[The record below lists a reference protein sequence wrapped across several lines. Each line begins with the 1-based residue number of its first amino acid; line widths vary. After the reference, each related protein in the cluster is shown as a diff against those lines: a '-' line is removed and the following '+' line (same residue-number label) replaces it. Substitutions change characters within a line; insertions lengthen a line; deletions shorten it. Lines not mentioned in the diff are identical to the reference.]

1 MKKNLAL
8 VVFAVS
14 VISAVAGSFVLF
26 GTKPSAYA
34 DTIFLKD
41 GRRIEGLILAEQQD
55 CYIVKIKIGT
65 TKVEKAMIEKID
77 RLSSEENL
85 VNFGNQYLESKNYD
99 SALEQYK
106 KALDINPEYQPAK
119 DAMTKV
125 EKIKKEMEEKRLA
138 ELDKKKKELEGKKDA
153 VENGFGF
160 RLEVAN
166 DQLKIISIS
175 ADSGAETAGLK
186 RNDQII
192 QINNQP
198 TKGEPLEKTIDYLA
212 KGENGSYSFLVQRE
226 VELTRKKIDYQKHAF
241 VGVGIFLDVAGND
254 LIVNSVIVG
263 EPADLSGLKP
273 RDKVIS
279 INGKPT
285 AGVSVNDAAELIGG
299 TELSSVTLVIQ
310 RSVDIERK

>member
-1 MKKNLAL
+1 MKKGLAFVIFTL
-8 VVFAVS
+8 AVS
-14 VISAVAGSFVLF
+14 IFLTG
-26 GTKPSAYA
+26 GEPRIYA
-34 DTIFLKD
+34 DTIILKD

-77 RLSSEENL
+77 RLSSEENFL
-85 VNFGNQYLESKNYD
+85 NFGNQYLDSKNYD

-106 KALDINPEYQPAK
+106 KALDINPDYQPAK
-119 DAMTKV
+119 DAVAKV
-125 EKIKKEMEEKRLA
+125 EKIKKEIEEQKRAEME
-138 ELDKKKKELEGKKDA
+138 KKKKEFEEKKA
-153 VENGFGF
+153 AAEKGFGF
-160 RLEVAN
+160 RLDIAN
-166 DQLKIISIS
+166 DQLKIISVN
-175 ADSGAETAGLK
+175 ADSGAEAAGLK
-186 RNDQII
+186 QNDQII
-192 QINNQP
+192 QINNQL
-198 TKGEPLEKTIDYLA
+198 TKGESLEKIINLLV
-212 KGENGSYSFLVQRE
+212 KGESTSYHLLAQRE
-226 VELTRKKIDYQKHAF
+226 VELTRKKIDYQKHTF

-263 EPADLSGLKP
+263 EPADLAGLRP

-299 TELSSVTLVIQ
+299 TELSNVTLVIQ